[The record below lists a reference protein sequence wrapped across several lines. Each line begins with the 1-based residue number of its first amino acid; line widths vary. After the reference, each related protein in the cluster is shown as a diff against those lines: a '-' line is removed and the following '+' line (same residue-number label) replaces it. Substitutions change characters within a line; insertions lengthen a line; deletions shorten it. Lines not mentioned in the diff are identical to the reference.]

1 MFCKSGSV
9 QSESYLFCAAKNV
22 WRDGTFRVYSYLRC
36 SFLLLFQALCIKRR
50 LFYGPSFNV
59 TVAVK
64 VQYLTPC
71 SQRESLGPTIT
82 APTRAP
88 HGQCRL
94 LSVPPHPISPVA
106 RRAAI
111 HRSTWKSLSP
121 PAIKAGRPPGPRRL
135 GGQWARPLPA
145 GSSPTAPSSPP
156 ACPAASHAKDNSNSP
171 RASPSGP
178 QP

>member
-9 QSESYLFCAAKNV
+9 QSESYLFCAEKNI

-71 SQRESLGPTIT
+71 SQRDSLGPTIT
-82 APTRAP
+82 APVRGPVASASSSVGSTSP
-88 HGQCRL
+88 HLACRL
-94 LSVPPHPISPVA
+94 GD
-106 RRAAI
+106 R
-111 HRSTWKSLSP
+111 LSP
-121 PAIKAGRPPGPRRL
+121 R
-135 GGQWARPLPA
+135 
-145 GSSPTAPSSPP
+145 
-156 ACPAASHAKDNSNSP
+156 
-171 RASPSGP
+171 
-178 QP
+178 